1 MSTCLRSGRSRR
13 GGLRRAAG
21 GGVSEAAEP
30 DAAATLNNR
39 AGLVFRIDGLR
50 YRYPSADDV
59 AVDGVSFDLADGEIF
74 GFLGPSGAGK
84 STTQKILIG
93 LLRDYQG
100 RIEYRGRDLRSLG
113 RNFYEDIGVDFEV
126 PVAFS
131 KLTALENLSFFS
143 KLYRQTADV
152 EPLLEQ
158 VGLWPDKDKKVGEY
172 SKGMKVRLNFVRALL
187 NKPTTLFLDEPTSG
201 LDPVNSRIVKDMIAD
216 YRSDGGTVF
225 LTSHIM
231 SDVDELCDRVAFI
244 SRGRIAV
251 IDTPHNLKLRYEKPT
266 VTVEYRDGTETQVKS
281 FSIKAIRTP
290 EFHQLLDTNDIVS
303 IHSGETTLEDVF
315 VDVVG
320 ERLNG

>member
-1 MSTCLRSGRSRR
+1 MSETTEPNA
-13 GGLRRAAG
+13 RAVRANGAG
-21 GGVSEAAEP
+21 S
-30 DAAATLNNR
+30 
-39 AGLVFRIDGLR
+39 LVFRVDGLR
-50 YRYPSADDV
+50 YRYPHANDV

-100 RIEYRGRDLRSLG
+100 RIEYRGHDLRGLG
-113 RNFYEDIGVDFEV
+113 RDFYEEIGVDFEV

-131 KLTALENLSFFS
+131 KLTALENLSFFT
-143 KLYRQTADV
+143 KLYRHTAEV
-152 EPLLEQ
+152 QPLLEQ

-187 NKPTTLFLDEPTSG
+187 NRPTTLFLDEPTSG

-231 SDVDELCDRVAFI
+231 SDVDELCDRVAFV
-244 SRGRIAV
+244 SHGRIAV
-251 IDTPHNLKLRYEKPT
+251 IDTPHNLKLRYGKRT
-266 VTVEYRDGTETQVKS
+266 VTVEYHDGTGTQVKT
-281 FSIKAIRTP
+281 FPMEAIRTP
-290 EFHQLLDTNDIVS
+290 EFHRLLDTRDIVS

-315 VDVVG
+315 IHVVG
-320 ERLNG
+320 ERLDG